1 MFKGK
6 FLLLAVSCLLLNV
19 AVAVLLFAASPKLV
33 KAQSLAA
40 LENAS
45 DAFEVEYEFQNGICL
60 TEEKR
65 AELQEQV
72 QSSINKLRGEGK
84 IAAIDSS
91 SPPKFIFPVRGN
103 GAGEKDF
110 GTHVI
115 PFFVDH
121 EPSFINQLRDYNC
134 ATRTY
139 DTATGYNHKGTDI
152 SNWPFAWNKMDNNE
166 TVAVA
171 AADGQIIF
179 KQDGYFDRSCSW
191 NTTTTWNIVSV
202 RHSDGTISHY

>member
-1 MFKGK
+1 MFRGK
-6 FLLLAVSCLLLNV
+6 FLLLAVGCLLLSV
-19 AVAVLLFAASPKLV
+19 TVAVLLFAASPKLA

-40 LENAS
+40 PENAS
-45 DAFEVEYEFQNGICL
+45 DAFDVEYEFQKGICL

-65 AELQEQV
+65 VELQEQV

-84 IAAIDSS
+84 IAAIDSN

-110 GTHVI
+110 GNHVI

-134 ATRTY
+134 GTRTY
-139 DTATGYNHKGTDI
+139 DTAAG
-152 SNWPFAWNKMDNNE
+152 
-166 TVAVA
+166 
-171 AADGQIIF
+171 
-179 KQDGYFDRSCSW
+179 
-191 NTTTTWNIVSV
+191 
-202 RHSDGTISHY
+202 